1 MSTEVRAQQ
10 LRQLVELISTSSQAL
25 LAEWDAESSK
35 PPQKALAN
43 SNLPEVQRLA
53 ALPSPVAHRAIN
65 TLLGAA
71 GMIPELV
78 QDPGERLLEL
88 AGEYFEARALHI
100 AAKLRIADLLATA
113 GAKGLT
119 KEELAKATGLE
130 KGKLARVMRLLASI
144 HVFKEIGPDT
154 WTNNRISQELVKN
167 EPLRAYL
174 YHYGEE
180 PYRAA
185 DALMFNLDDPVK
197 GHSYDILD
205 AAFSDVYGRK
215 PRWEWLEEKDEDGKP
230 REQLERF
237 GLAML
242 GAGRVVVPGTLA
254 DFPWAELGKA
264 KVVDIGGGV
273 GAMCMALASIFPDL
287 SFVLQDRPE
296 VVEHGKQIWS
306 SQYPQFVEQNRI
318 EFMPHN
324 FFEPEPV
331 LDADVYWMRYIM
343 HDWSDSFC
351 IDILKNIKPA
361 LDGRP
366 DARLLIADQIMVT
379 AHGSDLLPADSRAPE
394 PLPANFGAPARFS
407 HERDINMCA
416 LLNGI
421 ERTPAEFEE
430 LVKAAGLKVTRFW
443 LCRSVIGLVEVRSV

>member
-1 MSTEVRAQQ
+1 MTTTDRSQQ
-10 LRQLVELISTSSQAL
+10 LRQLVELINTSSQTL
-25 LAEWDAESSK
+25 LAEWDADSK
-35 PPQKALAN
+35 KPVNKGLAH

-53 ALPSPVAHRAIN
+53 ALPSPIAHRAIN
-65 TLLGAA
+65 TLLGAS

-100 AAKLRIADLLATA
+100 AAKLRISDLLDAA
-113 GAKGLT
+113 GPKGMT
-119 KEELAKATGLE
+119 KEELGKATGLE
-130 KGKLARVMRLLASI
+130 KGKLARIMRLLATI
-144 HVFKEIGPDT
+144 HCFKEIGPDT
-154 WTNNRISQELVKN
+154 WTNNRISQALVKN

-205 AAFSDVYGRK
+205 AAFSDVYGPK
-215 PRWEWLEEKDEDGKP
+215 PRWEWLEEKDENGKP

-254 DFPWAELGKA
+254 DFPWAELDNA
-264 KVVDIGGGV
+264 KVVDVGGGV
-273 GAMCMALASIFPDL
+273 GAMCMALASVFPNL
-287 SFVLQDRPE
+287 SFTLQDRPE
-296 VVEHGKQIWS
+296 VIGQAMKIWS
-306 SQYPQFVEQNRI
+306 AQYPQFVEQNRI
-318 EFMPHN
+318 QFMPHD
-324 FFEPEPV
+324 FFKPQPI
-331 LDADVYWMRYIM
+331 LDADVYWIRYIA

-351 IDILKNIKPA
+351 IDILKNLKPA
-361 LDGRP
+361 LEGRP

-379 AHGSDLLPADSRAPE
+379 AYGSDLLPKESRAPE

-421 ERTPAEFEE
+421 ERTPAEFEALAE
-430 LVKAAGLKVTRFW
+430 AAGLRVERFW
-443 LCRSVIGLVEVRSV
+443 LCRSVIGLVEVRCV